1 MTDSA
6 ITIKGDLSQDRPLV
20 SFALVRG
27 HLIAAFLS
35 AIISVLAGFLYSLQ
49 FLHSYPFP
57 HVEWLSPGRV
67 RLVHTSLI
75 AYGFIVNGFIAGI
88 YFAVPRLCGRAVWS
102 DKVGSIGLWGWNI
115 TMLLNTLG
123 LLLGKCQ
130 AVEWGETPTGFRP
143 GSFDPNYLPIDLMIT
158 VLAVA
163 LIIQFY
169 VPLFRARNKTHIY
182 VTQWYL
188 IVGFVWMALTYLM
201 GNILPEWYLPGAS
214 GAAVA
219 GLFIHDLVGLLVTPF
234 GWGLMYFFVPII
246 LKKPIYSHWLS
257 ILGFWALAFFYPLNG
272 VHHFLLSPIPDFVEF
287 GAIISTI
294 GVEIVVTTVVTN
306 FFMTM
311 WGRGDALRTNIP
323 IRWFYVGMCFYLLT
337 CLQCAWHTTWS
348 AQEIIHFSDWVVG
361 HAHLVMFGVFG
372 HWVIGIGVY
381 LWPRVTGREWYSRSL
396 LAWHFWLST
405 LGIVTMFF
413 TLTISGLLMGYEQRA
428 LVPWLTIVKDSQAFW
443 LIRTGSGIAIIAGI
457 FLMFFNMIMT
467 LSYGTSYDESTDEV
481 VPVETAIQ
489 ANL

>member
-1 MTDSA
+1 MTTD
-6 ITIKGDLSQDRPLV
+6 TQERPLV
-20 SFALVRG
+20 NLWLVKA
-27 HLIAAFLS
+27 HLLS
-35 AIISVLAGFLYSLQ
+35 AFVASLVSVLAGYLYSLQ
-49 FLHSYPFP
+49 FTHAYPFP
-57 HVEWLSPGRV
+57 TVEWLSPGRV

-88 YFAVPRLCGRAVWS
+88 YYCVPRLCGRPVWS
-102 DKVGSIGLWGWNI
+102 DKVGVFGFWAWQI
-115 TMLLNTLG
+115 TMLLNAIG

-143 GSFDPNYLPIDLMIT
+143 GTFEINFIPIDLLIT
-158 VLAVA
+158 VIAVA

-169 VPLFRARNKTHIY
+169 VPLYQARNKKHIY

-188 IVGFVWMALTYLM
+188 TVGFVWMALTYLM

-234 GWGLMYFFVPII
+234 GWGLMYFFVPVI

-257 ILGFWALAFFYPLNG
+257 IIGFWALAFFYPLNG

-294 GVEIVVTTVVTN
+294 GIEVVVTTVVVN

-311 WGRGDALRTNIP
+311 SGQTHALKESMP
-323 IRWFYVGMCFYLLT
+323 IRWFYIGMVFYFLT
-337 CLQCAWHTTWS
+337 CLQCAWQTTWT

-372 HWVIGIGVY
+372 FWVIGISVY
-381 LWPRVTGREWYSRSL
+381 LWPRVTGKEWYSRNL
-396 LAWHFWLST
+396 LAWHFWLNAV
-405 LGIVTMFF
+405 GIFTMFG
-413 TLTISGLLMGYEQRA
+413 TLMVSGLISGYAQRN
-428 LVPWLTIVKDSQAFW
+428 LVPWMQMVNDNHAFW
-443 LIRTGSGIAIIAGI
+443 IIRTAAGLAIIAGLVLH
-457 FLMFFNMIMT
+457 FYNMLMTMW
-467 LSYGTSYDESTDEV
+467 YGEEYDELVDEIHSLEELV
-481 VPVETAIQ
+481 AAQTVA
-489 ANL
+489 A